1 MFGVERCIQCD
12 TVDMT
17 ATVEEALLKL
27 KPNASY

>member
-27 KPNASY
+27 LVE